1 MPTVYEIKEQIKSA
15 RGLMKA
21 DLVIKN
27 ANVLN
32 VFTEQF
38 EKKDIA
44 VKDGYVVGLGEYE
57 GITEVNAEN
66 KTVVPGFIDG
76 HVHLESSVVSPK
88 QFCKAVV
95 PHGTTAVVADPHEIT
110 NVLGKTGF
118 NYILEASKGLPLD
131 MYLMVPSCVPAT
143 PFDES
148 GAEITYEDVDQL
160 LAKPGV
166 IGLAEMMN
174 FPGVLD
180 GSLDVLRK
188 ISTATDSKKVVDGH
202 APGLSGK
209 ELNAYIA
216 SGVRSD
222 HECTTAEEAMEKIS
236 LGQWVMI
243 REGTACKN
251 LEALMPLFE
260 KPYCDRCML
269 VTDDKHPGDLA
280 KEGHIDHIVRKA
292 ISLGA
297 NPVNAYKMASYNAA
311 IYFGLTSNGS
321 ISPGYAADFVIL
333 DDVNSVKIHSVYKK
347 GKRIDDSIDSIL
359 RSIVRANPYVL
370 KVSDTVRIREIT
382 ADNFKLNKEK
392 EKVIGLV
399 PGEILT
405 TDEGYATDVDVDQDI
420 CKLSVIERHHNTGH
434 IGIAFVKGYGLR
446 AGAVATSIAH
456 DSHNVIVAGIDDE
469 DMACAVSRIKEM
481 QGGMVVVK
489 DGEVIAE
496 LALPIAGL
504 MCDLDAN
511 ECEEKLNQ
519 VKEAAYLLG
528 VNKNIDPFMTLSFS
542 SLAVIPTLR
551 LTTLGVVDVTKFELL
566 N

>member
-174 FPGVLD
+174 FP
-180 GSLDVLRK
+180 
-188 ISTATDSKKVVDGH
+188 
-202 APGLSGK
+202 
-209 ELNAYIA
+209 
-216 SGVRSD
+216 RS
-222 HECTTAEEAMEKIS
+222 
-236 LGQWVMI
+236 
-243 REGTACKN
+243 
-251 LEALMPLFE
+251 
-260 KPYCDRCML
+260 
-269 VTDDKHPGDLA
+269 
-280 KEGHIDHIVRKA
+280 
-292 ISLGA
+292 
-297 NPVNAYKMASYNAA
+297 
-311 IYFGLTSNGS
+311 FGWQS
-321 ISPGYAADFVIL
+321 
-333 DDVNSVKIHSVYKK
+333 
-347 GKRIDDSIDSIL
+347 
-359 RSIVRANPYVL
+359 
-370 KVSDTVRIREIT
+370 
-382 ADNFKLNKEK
+382 
-392 EKVIGLV
+392 
-399 PGEILT
+399 
-405 TDEGYATDVDVDQDI
+405 
-420 CKLSVIERHHNTGH
+420 
-434 IGIAFVKGYGLR
+434 
-446 AGAVATSIAH
+446 
-456 DSHNVIVAGIDDE
+456 
-469 DMACAVSRIKEM
+469 
-481 QGGMVVVK
+481 
-489 DGEVIAE
+489 
-496 LALPIAGL
+496 
-504 MCDLDAN
+504 
-511 ECEEKLNQ
+511 
-519 VKEAAYLLG
+519 
-528 VNKNIDPFMTLSFS
+528 
-542 SLAVIPTLR
+542 
-551 LTTLGVVDVTKFELL
+551 
-566 N
+566 